1 MHYWDSS
8 KNGIL
13 IVTKAKDNRLVL
25 FTRQLVEWL
34 LFTPDF
40 VKKFPF
46 VVYVDAHL
54 RTSSKFGYD
63 DLTKTSPVWKSQV
76 KFWTPKLCYEQ
87 PNLFDL
93 IITLGGDGTLLFA
106 ASMFQS
112 KVPPIMPFHLGTFG
126 FLTPFLFTTY
136 RAQLNKLFEGNL
148 ESVNRMRLCC
158 TVYRLSNSLKVKQQ
172 AHDKHTPT
180 IHYRSFNHSTKWEIL
195 EFDSPQPDQSDRN
208 YAKNPNNIQYHTVAQ
223 EVYHVLNEVVVDRG
237 PSSNMALLEL
247 FGNDKHLTTVQ
258 ADGICIATATGSTAY
273 SLSAGGS
280 LTHPKMQCILITP
293 ISPHTLSFRPL
304 MLPNEMTIRI
314 AVPFSSRS
322 TVFCSFDGRNRIELK
337 RGDHIKVTASIYPVQ
352 TFNFQSVSDDW
363 FNSIQNSLQWNVRPY
378 AETSIS
384 SKDKITNADRTTKE
398 SCSTI
403 INSTNE
409 DGMLEKDYAALS
421 NYRQLCKGSEEESEF
436 DLMPWTEEDTQRHAF
451 VRKSK
456 I

>member
-1 MHYWDSS
+1 MHRWDSS

-46 VVYVDAHL
+46 AVYVDAHL
-54 RTSSKFGYD
+54 RISGKFGYD
-63 DLTKTSPVWKSQV
+63 DLTKTSPIWKSQV

-136 RAQLNKLFEGNL
+136 QAQLNKLFEGNL
-148 ESVNRMRLCC
+148 ETVNRMRICC
-158 TVYRLSNSLKVKQQ
+158 TVYRLSSSFRVKQQ
-172 AHDKHTPT
+172 AHDRHTST
-180 IHYRSFNHSTKWEIL
+180 IHYRSFNHSTEWEIL
-195 EFDSPQPDQSDRN
+195 EFDSPQSGQNDRN
-208 YAKNPNNIQYHTVAQ
+208 HAEKPNNIQYHTVAQ

-247 FGNDKHLTTVQ
+247 FGDDKHLTTVQ
-258 ADGICIATATGSTAY
+258 ADGLCIATATGSTAY
-273 SLSAGGS
+273 SVS
-280 LTHPKMQCILITP
+280 
-293 ISPHTLSFRPL
+293 
-304 MLPNEMTIRI
+304 IRI
-314 AVPFSSRS
+314 AVPFSSRY
-322 TVFCSFDGRNRIELK
+322 TAFCSFDGRNRIELK
-337 RGDHIKVTASIYPVQ
+337 RGDHIKVTASLYSVQ
-352 TFNFQSVSDDW
+352 TFSCQSVSDDW

-378 AETSIS
+378 AETSTGS
-384 SKDKITNADRTTKE
+384 NNKMANADKTIKQ
-398 SCSTI
+398 SCSTVSH
-403 INSTNE
+403 STSE
-409 DGMLEKDYAALS
+409 ESMSEKDHAAIS
-421 NYRQLCKGSEEESEF
+421 NYRQLCKGSDEESEF
-436 DLMPWTEEDTQRHAF
+436 DLMPWTEEETQRHTF
-451 VRKSK
+451 VTKESK